1 MKSKRVINKICD
13 KCLLAA
19 ANQAAGVV
27 HRGTKNSFPR
37 AVLSVSSGRS
47 WAMVPV
53 RRAHPCDRDNDQE
66 DPKRRGTRASLQ
78 RAFFEY
84 GVREAGRVFG

>member
-1 MKSKRVINKICD
+1 MKRKRVINKTYD

-37 AVLSVSSGRS
+37 AG
-47 WAMVPV
+47 
-53 RRAHPCDRDNDQE
+53 
-66 DPKRRGTRASLQ
+66 GLQ
-78 RAFFEY
+78 RFKRAFL
-84 GVREAGRVFG
+84 GDGAREASSSLRSRQRPRGPEEAWHAGIFAAGVL

>member
-1 MKSKRVINKICD
+1 MSYD

-37 AVLSVSSGRS
+37 AGGFFKRFK
-47 WAMVPV
+47 
-53 RRAHPCDRDNDQE
+53 RALLGN
-66 DPKRRGTRASLQ
+66 GA
-78 RAFFEY
+78 
-84 GVREAGRVFG
+84 REAGSILQKAVFSDLGEGDFAANIA